1 MEHVAESARR
11 ASGFEKGE
19 HGYDPAI
26 VLALLDQAEFLK
38 DRADV
43 LLDSAV
49 TQCKGF
55 GRWCGCSARSPLLEH
70 LALTVGE
77 AEQRRRLFLGLMD
90 SYGNFARRCCD

>member
-11 ASGFEKGE
+11 AGGFEKGE
-19 HGYDPAI
+19 HGYDPAV

-38 DRADV
+38 DPADV

-49 TQCKGF
+49 THVKGL
-55 GRWCGCSARSPLLEH
+55 GDGVVVPPCRHLLEH